1 MGKSLVAGVGMV
13 KFSKPGA
20 QDPYPVMASTAIRAA
35 LRDAGLELGDV
46 HQAFAGYCY
55 GATTCGQR
63 AIYEIGK
70 TGIPVINV
78 RNACA
83 TGSSALLLA
92 RQAVASGMADVALA
106 FGFEEMNPG
115 PLVSED
121 FRVSPVDLII
131 QRFNELEYD
140 VNATFPTPGFFG
152 AAGKE
157 YLDRYNASPQ
167 IFAEVAVKTRRHAA
181 NNPMA
186 LFQKPITVEEVMAAP
201 VLYGDYLTR
210 LMACPPTCGA
220 AAAVVVSDRF
230 ARERGIDRL
239 VEIAGQALGTDSEAS
254 FDNAVN
260 LVGREITERVSRAAY
275 EEAGIGPDDI
285 DVVELHDCF
294 TTNEVISYEG
304 LCLCGEGESS
314 RFIADGDNTYGGRIV
329 VNPSG
334 GLMSKG
340 HPLGATGLAQAT
352 ELVHQLRG
360 EAGARQVEGAR
371 VALQHN
377 IGMGSA
383 GVVTVYK
390 KH

>member
-210 LMACPPTCGA
+210 LMA
-220 AAAVVVSDRF
+220 
-230 ARERGIDRL
+230 
-239 VEIAGQALGTDSEAS
+239 
-254 FDNAVN
+254 
-260 LVGREITERVSRAAY
+260 
-275 EEAGIGPDDI
+275 
-285 DVVELHDCF
+285 
-294 TTNEVISYEG
+294 
-304 LCLCGEGESS
+304 
-314 RFIADGDNTYGGRIV
+314 
-329 VNPSG
+329 
-334 GLMSKG
+334 
-340 HPLGATGLAQAT
+340 
-352 ELVHQLRG
+352 
-360 EAGARQVEGAR
+360 
-371 VALQHN
+371 
-377 IGMGSA
+377 
-383 GVVTVYK
+383 
-390 KH
+390 